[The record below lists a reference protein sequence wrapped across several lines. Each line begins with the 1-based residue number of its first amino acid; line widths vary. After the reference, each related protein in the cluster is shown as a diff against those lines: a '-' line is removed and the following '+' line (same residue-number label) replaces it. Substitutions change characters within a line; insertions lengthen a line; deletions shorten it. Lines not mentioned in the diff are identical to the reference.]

1 MQLLRFAPRVTAIA
15 ETGRSDFVACRLERE
30 TGRQLSAAKAV
41 KPIPG
46 ISPNNSRLPC
56 NAGFY
61 LLDERSDT
69 EVFHAVMQK

>member
-1 MQLLRFAPRVTAIA
+1 M
-15 ETGRSDFVACRLERE
+15 
-30 TGRQLSAAKAV
+30 RQLSAAKAV

-69 EVFHAVMQK
+69 KSFTLSCRSKWIATLLVSARVCPNTPPAGARLL